1 MPTLREYESAFE
13 SNPDDTQAF
22 LALRKVYRERRKFD
36 SLVTLYETRAQSLSE
51 DAKSADLFY
60 LAAEVRID
68 HLEDLAGAEIDL
80 RHALDRYPAHVKAAE
95 RLKLMFRD
103 QGRARDYMT
112 MMEIEAG
119 AVVQSQDTQR
129 RTLLQ
134 QELAQLFSTTIA
146 PMERAVAGP
155 QRGRALSDDDLAT
168 IESARKIY
176 RALAD
181 WPNVVRLY
189 ELELAAVTEGKKRID
204 LMLAYGK
211 VLADRM
217 GRLEEAVEKWS
228 EVARLAPR
236 EEKPLELLA
245 GVYAHP
251 DWPSADGKERSAAMY
266 YQIARR
272 RQESGDLDGAIALLR
287 KGITVLPTHE
297 ESGKLI
303 ERILYEGR
311 RLKELDR
318 YYRERVTVAVSPEEK
333 MDFLF
338 KRAQLAERDLKDPGE
353 ALSVYEEIVGV
364 EPPGGPASQHLAELY
379 LGRQNYAKLADLRE
393 RQLESIADPIV
404 RLPILGE
411 LAVLYRDRLGDAEQS
426 AVYVHAMLQIDPGNE
441 EAQTAYADH
450 FRRKSDW
457 ASLLDLLE
465 FSADHGRKTGEAV
478 EKLAARLEE
487 VAVLAERHLGDV
499 ERALKAWRRTEEI
512 APESDRAREAQK
524 RILLKEK
531 NWEGLAG
538 VLEREASRTTDP
550 GKRQDLQ
557 RRLAKIYV
565 EKIGDGGRGIQW
577 FRKALADDPSDAA
590 SFRAL
595 TDLYDAQDNW
605 VELAACLRGQIAM
618 VPLAEK
624 ITMLRRLAFLYE
636 EKLGAVAESIWATR
650 EILTLSP
657 GDRESF
663 VQLQTILARIGDE
676 AGLVAVLEQ
685 HAEHAEGSEQTELL
699 RRAARSRQDE
709 LQDLPGAALQWE
721 RLLERLP
728 QDDQAISALV
738 DLYAELNQ
746 PADEARVLDQQI
758 ESQRDNPSALAEAL
772 LRLGRLSTG
781 ALKDAKRASAA
792 WESRLQL
799 RPGDT
804 ESLSAL
810 TAIYRDSQRWR
821 DLERVLAECVAVARD
836 PASAVP
842 LALER
847 AAVIEEHLR
856 SPGRAVEVLEQIV
869 GELDPRNAEAF
880 ARLRRVSESQGD
892 WQRVVGVCERQLF
905 LLDQLQDRLQIALEI
920 GEIQRDRLG
929 DPDLAI
935 AAFERVLGMTPD
947 HAGALAALAPLY
959 ASTGQ
964 PEKLIAT
971 DQNLLAQTEDPAER
985 RRLMNEIS
993 DTSEADLSDPRSAFE
1008 WARRLHQEQPDD
1020 ATIHRLETLSAH
1032 HKLWEDLVRVYEG
1045 ERARIGDVSRQID
1058 VSRRM
1063 AAVCEQ
1069 RLLDPARAFNVL
1081 RDALNSDP
1089 SGELLL
1095 PELERLGDVA
1105 QVWSA
1110 LLDVYAR
1117 VSRGRDAV
1125 DERVALLERRAQIR
1139 ETHLADASGA
1149 LDEWLKSFALVPSGE
1164 RTHFEILRLAR
1175 STGRWEDALKVE
1187 GQRFGLALEIEEKVE
1202 IAKHAAAIV
1211 EEEVKDNVRAFRA
1224 YLNAFRL
1231 APEDADIVRH
1241 LWRLAEAIGSFSA
1254 QAPAVPAPIEM
1265 LTTKEVGRS
1274 SASADS
1280 TIYLDVAQPSNESTV
1295 ALDLDE
1301 IEELSDI
1308 SDLEELEETPAPVSV
1323 RPPTPTRAPPPPPKA
1338 AARVSTPW
1346 EEFAQAYAQLPAND
1360 NASHR
1365 RNLLHQAAIWEKGA
1379 GDNEKALS
1387 LVARAF
1393 ALDPF
1398 EEETTSELK
1407 RLGEAHGVWD
1417 KVCRI
1422 YLSAISSSMQS
1433 EDAIKLQEEVATIR
1447 ERIGDRAEAEQ
1458 RYRAILDLDSA
1469 HTTALDRLE
1478 SFYRND
1484 ERWRD
1489 LASLLERRVSFAED
1503 VVSDSS
1509 ARARSRELALL
1520 YENQLDRPYEA
1531 IDTLERSLR
1540 TIEDEA
1546 RATEDPE
1553 LLEELA
1559 NLLDGLARLYG
1570 RVDLISKAIDTL
1582 GRLRD
1587 LATDAGQ
1594 RRLIGLRI
1602 AELQGGH
1609 GGGTNRALEAYE
1621 SVLADAPDDVDALN
1635 ALDKAYEALGRYD
1648 DLVAVLQ
1655 RRIALASGND
1665 KVELVIRLASIYED
1679 RMGNPDAAAT
1689 ALRGLGALVIENN
1702 NVAIA
1707 LLRNL
1712 RRAGLAHEAATLL
1725 SQRIERCDA
1734 IDASPGEIGSL
1745 YVELG
1750 RMRLEDMDDTAGA
1763 TQALQRALDVDTD
1776 RSDALSLLGKIY
1788 LERNDFATYA
1798 ELRVREARGQSS
1810 HPDAV
1815 AAWLDAGDVF
1825 RGQLRDARQAENC
1838 FEEALRLD
1846 PANTRALR
1854 ALVSVL
1860 SSEGQE
1866 ARAQALLQAQ
1876 LEIVSQPEA
1885 RAVVLTDLARLCWE
1899 QPGDSTRVMPWLD
1912 EALELDPDYLPA
1924 LVTLADVYYREGE
1937 WDQAERRLTQALRR
1951 MRGKGAETASLV
1963 FRLGE
1968 VYEKLGRLEDGYRN
1982 LQEFDRKNPD
1992 QLLIRIAVGVNRA
2005 KARKWREAVVQ
2016 LEKIVEHPD
2025 ASQYPEEV
2033 ARGLAFGGEALVK
2046 LKNPD
2051 RARTLFELALS
2062 YVADLKMAHIALAEL
2077 CVESGDWGA
2086 AVDHLQKV
2094 VETSHDR
2101 VEKTTLLERIGD
2113 LHCEYGRAEDGR
2125 AYYENAVSLIDVSSE
2140 STVGLL
2146 EKTLTLQKQA
2156 GAVAEATETSTKLI
2170 GLVADP
2176 RERALKRRDAASTLL
2191 EHGQVARAAE
2201 LLAQTLE
2208 DTPDDE
2214 RALTMLVAAHTRLQ
2228 KPEASV
2234 FMLERILPG
2243 LPAVGNKAET
2253 RAQRASLWETLGK
2266 LRRSTDIQSA
2276 IRALQHS
2283 VSVNPAS
2290 IEARV
2295 ALADL
2300 YAESKDSGEAS
2311 LQNHREL
2318 AMLDVTRTESLRAL
2332 AKAHGASGNI
2342 DAARCCYQVLSL
2354 LGLAKKNDKAF
2365 LKKYAANEQRPD
2377 EPYPGVLNDELR
2389 KHHLSHPEARGL
2401 AEVFSTIWEGGF
2413 ELDGPTLEKLN
2424 VKMEDRISP
2433 MSEQDFAKIL
2443 AEVSKALD
2451 NKQVGV
2457 FTGWDPSTKN
2467 IQIALARPPAL
2478 VVASS
2483 LVDRASA
2490 SELRFRL
2497 ARALELSRPEYI
2509 LAATVPPRAFAKLF
2523 GNVLK
2528 AFHPKHA
2535 RRRGATEVAGTET
2548 AQLKKALPYKVSKRL
2563 AELFASVGNTP
2574 FSSARWRDVVE
2585 ESGNRAGLL
2594 MCGDLDVAARI
2605 VLADKLQMPVAEVDV
2620 AMLHDHATQPG
2631 PLRELLR
2638 FAISDEYIAVRDAL
2652 GISVRDVAA

>member
-36 SLVTLYETRAQSLSE
+36 NLVTLYETRAQSLTE

-68 HLEDLAGAEIDL
+68 HLADSAGAEIDL

-119 AVVQSQDTQR
+119 AVVQSQDNQR
-129 RTLLQ
+129 RALLQ

-251 DWPSADGKERSAAMY
+251 EWPSADGKERSAAMY

-287 KGITVLPTHE
+287 KGITALPTHE

-318 YYRERVTVAVSPEEK
+318 YYRERVTVAISPEEK

-353 ALSVYEEIVGV
+353 ALSVYEEIVGI

-379 LGRQNYAKLADLRE
+379 LGRKNYAKLADLRE
-393 RQLESIADPIV
+393 RQLESISDPVV

-465 FSADHGRKTGEAV
+465 FSADHARKSGESV

-499 ERALKAWRRTEEI
+499 DRALKAWRRTEEI

-565 EKIGDGGRGIQW
+565 EKIGDGGRGVQW
-577 FRKALADDPSDAA
+577 FRKALAEDPADAA

-595 TDLYDAQDNW
+595 TDLYEAQENW
-605 VELAACLRGQIAM
+605 VELAACVRGHVAT

-624 ITMLRRLAFLYE
+624 ITLLRRLAFLYE

-657 GDRESF
+657 DDRESF
-663 VQLQTILARIGDE
+663 VRLQTILARIGDV

-685 HAEHAEGSEQTELL
+685 HAERSEGSEQNELL

-709 LQDLPGAALQWE
+709 LQDLAGAALQWE

-728 QDDQAISALV
+728 QDEQAISALV
-738 DLYAELNQ
+738 DLYAKLNQ
-746 PADEARVLDQQI
+746 PTDEARVLDQQI
-758 ESQRDNPSALAEAL
+758 ESHRDNPSALAEAL
-772 LRLGRLSTG
+772 LRLGRLSTDL
-781 ALKDAKRASAA
+781 LKDAERASAA

-799 RPGDT
+799 LPGDT
-804 ESLSAL
+804 ESLAAL
-810 TAIYRDSQRWR
+810 AAIYRDSQRWR
-821 DLERVLAECVAVARD
+821 DLDRVLAECVALARD

-892 WQRVVGVCERQLF
+892 WQRVVIVCERQLF
-905 LLDQLQDRLQIALEI
+905 LRDQLQDRLQIALEI

-929 DPDLAI
+929 DPDQAI

-947 HAGALAALAPLY
+947 HPGALAALALLY

-971 DQNLLAQTEDPAER
+971 DQNLLAQTEDPVER
-985 RRLMNEIS
+985 RRLMNEIA
-993 DTSEADLSDPRSAFE
+993 DTSEADLGDPRSAFE

-1045 ERARIGDVSRQID
+1045 ERARIGEASRQIE

-1069 RLLDPARAFNVL
+1069 RLMDPARAFNVL
-1081 RDALNSDP
+1081 RDTLNSDP

-1117 VSRGRDAV
+1117 VSRVRDTV

-1149 LDEWLKSFALVPSGE
+1149 LDEWLKSFALNPAGE

-1175 STGRWEDALKVE
+1175 NTGRWEDALKVE
-1187 GQRFGLALEIEEKVE
+1187 GQRFGLAAEIDEKVE
-1202 IAKHAAAIV
+1202 IAKRAAAIV

-1241 LWRLAEAIGSFSA
+1241 LWRLAEKIGSFVA
-1254 QAPAVPAPIEM
+1254 QPPAVAAPIEM
-1265 LTTKEVGRS
+1265 LITKEVGRS
-1274 SASADS
+1274 SALADS
-1280 TIYLDVAQPSNESTV
+1280 TIYLDVTQPSNESTV

-1308 SDLEELEETPAPVSV
+1308 SDLEDLEETPAPVSV
-1323 RPPTPTRAPPPPPKA
+1323 RPPPPPPKVA
-1338 AARVSTPW
+1338 VRVSTPW
-1346 EEFAQAYAQLPAND
+1346 EEFAQAYAQLPVND

-1379 GDNEKALS
+1379 GDNDKALS
-1387 LVARAF
+1387 LVERAF

-1398 EEETTSELK
+1398 EEETTAELK
-1407 RLGEAHGVWD
+1407 RLGETYGTWD
-1417 KVCRI
+1417 RVCRI
-1422 YLSAISSSMQS
+1422 YLSAITSSMQS
-1433 EDAIKLQEEVATIR
+1433 DDAIKLHQEVATIR
-1447 ERIGDRAEAEQ
+1447 ERIGDRAEAEM

-1469 HTTALDRLE
+1469 HIASLDRLE
-1478 SFYRND
+1478 SFYRSD

-1509 ARARSRELALL
+1509 ARARSRELAAL

-1559 NLLDGLARLYG
+1559 SLLDGLARLYG

-1609 GGGTNRALEAYE
+1609 AGGTNRALEAYE

-1635 ALDKAYEALGRYD
+1635 ALDKAYEALGRYE

-1655 RRIALASGND
+1655 RRIALASAGD
-1665 KVELVIRLASIYED
+1665 KIELVIRLAGIYEE

-1702 NVAIA
+1702 DVAIA

-1725 SQRIERCDA
+1725 SQRIDRFDA
-1734 IDASPGEIGSL
+1734 INASSGEIGAL

-1750 RMRLEDMDDTAGA
+1750 RLRLEDMDDTAGA

-1798 ELRVREARGQSS
+1798 ELRVREARGQSNN
-1810 HPDAV
+1810 PDAV

-1825 RGQLRDARQAENC
+1825 RGQLRDARRAENC

-1846 PANTRALR
+1846 PDNTRALR

-1866 ARAQALLQAQ
+1866 ARAQALLQKQ
-1876 LEIVSQPEA
+1876 LEIVSRPEA

-1899 QPGDSTRVMPWLD
+1899 QPGDLARVMPWLD

-2005 KARKWREAVVQ
+2005 KARKWREAAVQ

-2062 YVADLKMAHIALAEL
+2062 YVADLKMAHIALADL
-2077 CVESGDWGA
+2077 CVESGDWTA

-2113 LHCEYGRAEDGR
+2113 LHCEHGRAEDGR

-2214 RALTMLVAAHTRLQ
+2214 RALTMLVAAHARLQ

-2243 LPAVGNKAET
+2243 LPAVGSKAET
-2253 RAQRASLWETLGK
+2253 RAQRAALWETLGK
-2266 LRRSTDIQSA
+2266 LRRPTDIQSA
-2276 IRALQHS
+2276 IRALEHS

-2300 YAESKDSGEAS
+2300 YDEAKDSGEAS
-2311 LQNHREL
+2311 LQNHREM
-2318 AMLDVTRTESLRAL
+2318 AMLDVTRKESLRAL
-2332 AKAHGASGNI
+2332 AKAHDASGSI
-2342 DAARCCYQVLSL
+2342 DAARCCYQVLSV

-2365 LKKYAANEQRPD
+2365 LKKYAVNEQRPD

-2389 KHHLSHPEARGL
+2389 KHHLSHPEARDL

-2413 ELDGPTLEKLN
+2413 DLDGPTLEKLN

-2451 NKQVGV
+2451 NKHVGV

-2483 LVDRASA
+2483 LFDRASA
-2490 SELRFRL
+2490 AELRFRL

-2535 RRRGATEVAGTET
+2535 RRRGGTDVAGTDA

-2620 AMLHDHATQPG
+2620 AMLLDHATQPG